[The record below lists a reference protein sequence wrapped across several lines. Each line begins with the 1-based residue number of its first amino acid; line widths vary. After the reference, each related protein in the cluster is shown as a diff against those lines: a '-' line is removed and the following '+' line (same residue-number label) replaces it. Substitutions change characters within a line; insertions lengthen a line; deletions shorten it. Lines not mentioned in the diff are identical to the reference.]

1 MSKPGSI
8 WPIISVI
15 CRDFLTFFA
24 LEVLLKFSEVNYPGF
39 TIFTL
44 GFEFIQPMITIIII
58 TMIYRWVIARF
69 FRGPR

>member
-1 MSKPGSI
+1 M
-8 WPIISVI
+8 
-15 CRDFLTFFA
+15 
-24 LEVLLKFSEVNYPGF
+24 KFSEVNYPGF